1 MSQEKLLTLTQ
12 AARQLSIGRNTLI
25 KKLRDHGY
33 LHSRPGMECA
43 PTKTAVE
50 QGLLHPHLSQFYRG
64 PVRVHHTTAKVTA
77 KGLVWID
84 DLLSREAEE
93 TASAS

>member
-1 MSQEKLLTLTQ
+1 MSREKLLTLTQ
-12 AARQLSIGRNTLI
+12 AARQLGIGRNTLI

-33 LHSRPGMECA
+33 LQDRKGMECA

-50 QGLLHPHLSQFYRG
+50 QRLLHPHLSQFYRG
-64 PVRVHHTTAKVTA
+64 PVRINHTTAKVTA
-77 KGLVWID
+77 KGLVWIS
-84 DLLSREAEE
+84 DLLEREAAE